1 MSFFDI
7 FRSKRRAKSNNAVVS
22 EEARYE
28 GSLIGDVRTGY
39 GKLFYSDG
47 RVYRGMFL
55 NNELIDGFM
64 TTKNQNGELVDVRYG
79 TQVDLT
85 AVPVV
90 FLESYPAEHK
100 MQVIKEVR
108 ELTGWGL
115 AHARDVVEN
124 VPQLIRIRATTSDI
138 ELIRSRLEPLGAVIK
153 IK

>member
-7 FRSKRRAKSNNAVVS
+7 FRSKRKAKVNNAAVS
-22 EEARYE
+22 DEVRYE

-55 NNELIDGFM
+55 NNELTDGFM
-64 TTKNQNGELVDVRYG
+64 TMKNENGALVDVRYG
-79 TQVDLT
+79 TQVDLN

-90 FLESYPAEHK
+90 ILETYPEGNK
-100 MQVIKEVR
+100 MQMIKEVR

-124 VPQLIRIRATTSDI
+124 VPQLIKTRATESDI
-138 ELIRSRLEPLGAVIK
+138 ESIRSRLEPLGAVIK

>member
-7 FRSKRRAKSNNAVVS
+7 FRSKRKAKVNNAAVS
-22 EEARYE
+22 DEVRYE
-28 GSLIGDVRTGY
+28 GTLIGDVRTGY

-47 RVYRGMFL
+47 RAYRGMFL

-64 TTKNQNGELVDVRYG
+64 TMKNENGALVDVRYG
-79 TQVDLT
+79 TQVDLN

-90 FLESYPAEHK
+90 ILEAYPEGNK
-100 MQVIKEVR
+100 MQMIKEVR

-115 AHARDVVEN
+115 AHAKDVVEN
-124 VPQLIRIRATTSDI
+124 VPQLIKIRATESDI
-138 ELIRSRLEPLGAVIK
+138 EIIRSRLEPLGAVIK